1 MKSKWTKT
9 FRHDVGQSKN
19 ARYAVAM
26 LRSKITSASHT
37 EVFEALGKNAVFR
50 SAVAFHSM
58 PRSFGDLG
66 VYDRLQAEDL
76 IFELRWLAETLG
88 LFSDQVQTFVALEKR
103 FDDAYILGNWS
114 MCLGVLNEIE
124 EALGLSVWLISRR
137 LTVLKLA
144 GETSGFDYA
153 DELIG
158 SASEGSPL
166 GWLVYMLSYRA
177 DPNVTSSNFVR
188 TIERALKNS
197 RVHDDV
203 ADFFRYHALSE
214 RPHSRAQCVNVIS
227 RSETSALID
236 RYIAIIDALQF
247 VSIDVS
253 EEKERETI
261 VRIASRLNDHIP
273 DDRTGM
279 ILDLLDRSR
288 REALLDRI
296 ATGAA
301 DEYTKGDYASAAELL
316 AEQVA
321 ESPSQTS
328 ILTLLARANLRSNL
342 ASELPENVQ
351 RLVDNISAVHSFSD
365 GDQSASALLLREQ
378 LSGTHRPLSI
388 TVKSLF
394 SGLVDGPSDN
404 GIELICEALN
414 SVRLTPLQIR
424 VLSENGLPDILDQ
437 ALYASP
443 SSLALK
449 LQKEVS
455 QFGAAEFAVD
465 VKEQLPDDRALLYDA
480 RALCRLGR
488 HADAIDILIGLEEHE
503 VNIVA
508 YDALRELYKAYS
520 DSGRTRET
528 LKLIAR
534 SYRRN
539 QKLHSLFRIRP
550 FLRELETSSSGLPFD
565 EIALSIAYL
574 ICDLHTN
581 DDYSGPLG
589 DAAEE
594 YALSKGGELPSKLA
608 FAEDDPDWELFRV
621 YLEQVCSPA
630 IIDKFVGI
638 ANVKDAETERL
649 EICRILSEL
658 YPDRRQDYLDE
669 IREITRRRVV
679 RDRFQQVERT
689 KIYIDTEGLKRQAEK
704 TTKDNYL
711 RFLDASSRPEDSSH
725 RIEMVKR
732 VQSLLSEVEADGVK
746 LHIIDLPANERD
758 RLFDNLVSDIMRM
771 LISSQEYGLEAYLS
785 TRVRHGTMGNQ
796 LRSSFERQGLLSQ
809 RDSDGYKTN
818 FDWPDR
824 LSLPASSGD
833 WLAGRLAEYSER
845 FDHAIEDL
853 VRQKVQVNS
862 EEHPSGLFVFKAFN
876 FDTMRLQSEIT
887 SDTSFDTFMDKVIDQ
902 FWPVLEQTLAQVRG
916 YIKKDFGDVISDLI
930 DSLEKDVSQTLQ
942 AQNISLLRDAI
953 AAARTQMQV
962 NIANVANWFTLSR
975 DMERP
980 DYEFGVAVE
989 VATESI
995 RACHPSLNLH
1005 LFRNDDVSF
1014 ECKGKTL
1021 ESLVYLLFT
1030 ALDNAVEHC
1039 RLSDEAPSLSLSTDV
1054 EGEYLELEL
1063 VNSCAPMKNYKKE
1076 NQRIEKLVSDL
1087 EQGDDVIELAAQ
1099 EGGSGY
1105 PKMMRILRHDLMAG
1119 HTLSAGYQSPTEYY
1133 VRVLMDRRAIIK

>member
-1 MKSKWTKT
+1 MKSNWTKT
-9 FRHDVGQSKN
+9 FRQDVGQSKN
-19 ARYAVAM
+19 ARYAVVM
-26 LRSKITSASHT
+26 LRRKITDASHKNL
-37 EVFEALGKNAVFR
+37 FEALGKNAVFR
-50 SAVAFHSM
+50 SAVAFHGM
-58 PRSFGDLG
+58 PRRFGDLG
-66 VYDRLQAEDL
+66 VNDRLPAEDL
-76 IFELRWLAETLG
+76 IFELHWLAEVLV
-88 LFSDQVQTFVALEKR
+88 LFKGQIQTFVELEKR

-114 MCLGVLNEIE
+114 KCLDVLNEME
-124 EALGLSVWLISRR
+124 EALGLSIWLISRR

-158 SASEGSPL
+158 SASEGSPF

-177 DPNVTSSNFVR
+177 DPNVTTSNFIR
-188 TIERALKNS
+188 TIGRALSNS
-197 RVHDDV
+197 RVHEDV
-203 ADFFRYHALSE
+203 AGFFKYHSLNE
-214 RPHSRAQCVNVIS
+214 RPQTRAQCLNVIS
-227 RSETSALID
+227 RSETLPLTD
-236 RYIAIIDALQF
+236 RYIAIVDALQF
-247 VSIDVS
+247 VSIDMS
-253 EEKERETI
+253 EEVERETI
-261 VRIASRLNDHIP
+261 ISIVSRLDDHIP
-273 DDRTGM
+273 DDRTNM

-288 REALLDRI
+288 REALLERI

-301 DEYTKGDYASAAELL
+301 DEYTKGDYAAAAGLL
-316 AEQVA
+316 TEQVA
-321 ESPSQTS
+321 EWPSQTS

-342 ASELPENVQ
+342 TPNLPENVQ
-351 RLVDNISAVHSFSD
+351 KLVENISAVHSFSD
-365 GDQSASALLLREQ
+365 GDQSATALLMREQ
-378 LSGTHRPLSI
+378 ISGTHRPLSF

-394 SGLVDGPSDN
+394 SGLVDGPSEN
-404 GIELICEALN
+404 GIELLCEALN
-414 SVRLTPLQIR
+414 SVRLTPLQVR

-437 ALYASP
+437 ALEASP
-443 SSLALK
+443 SSLALE

-455 QFGAAEFAVD
+455 QFGVAEFAVD
-465 VKEQLPDDRALLYDA
+465 VKKRLPDDRARLYDA
-480 RALCRLGR
+480 RALCRLDR
-488 HADAIDILIGLEEHE
+488 HADAIDVLIDLEDFE

-508 YDALRELYKAYS
+508 YDALRELYKAYL
-520 DSGRTRET
+520 DSGRSREA
-528 LKLIAR
+528 LRLIAR

-539 QKLHSLFRIRP
+539 LKLHSLFRIRP

-574 ICDLHTN
+574 ICEIHSN

-594 YALSKGGELPSKLA
+594 YALSRGVELPSKLA
-608 FAEDDPDWELFRV
+608 FEENDPDRELSRV
-621 YLEQVCSPA
+621 FLEQVCSPTV
-630 IIDKFVGI
+630 IDKFIAI

-658 YPDRRQDYLDE
+658 YPDQRQDYLNE
-669 IREITRRRVV
+669 IQEITRRRVV

-704 TTKDNYL
+704 TTKDNFL
-711 RFLDASSRPEDSSH
+711 RFLDASSRPGDSSH

-732 VQSLLSEVEADGVK
+732 VQSLLSDVEADGVK

-758 RLFDNLVSDIMRM
+758 RLFDDLVNDIMRM

-796 LRSSFERQGLLSQ
+796 LRSSFELQGLLSQ

-818 FDWPDR
+818 YDWPDR
-824 LSLPASSGD
+824 LSLPISSGE
-833 WLAGRLAEYSER
+833 WLAGRLAGFSER

-862 EEHPSGLFVFKAFN
+862 EAHPSGLFVFKAFN
-876 FDTMRLQSEIT
+876 FNTMRLQSEIT
-887 SDTSFDTFMDKVIDQ
+887 TETSFDTFMDKVIDQ

-916 YIKKDFGDVISDLI
+916 YIENDFGEVIGDLV

-942 AQNISLLRDAI
+942 VQNISPLRDAI

-1005 LFRNDDVSF
+1005 LSRNDDVSF

-1039 RLSDEAPSLSLSTDV
+1039 KLFDEAPSLSLSTDV
-1054 EGEYLELEL
+1054 QGDYLELEL
-1063 VNSCAPMKNYKKE
+1063 VNSCAPITNLKKE
-1076 NQRIEKLVSDL
+1076 NMRLQKLVSDL

-1119 HTLSAGYQSPTEYY
+1119 HSLSVGYRSSTEYY